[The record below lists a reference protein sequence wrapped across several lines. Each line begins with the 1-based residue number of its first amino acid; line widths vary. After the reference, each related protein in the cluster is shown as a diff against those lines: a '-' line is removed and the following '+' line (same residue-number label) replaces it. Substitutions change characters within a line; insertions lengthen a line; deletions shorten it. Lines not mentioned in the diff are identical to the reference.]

1 VPGGGTVMIV
11 VIFEVGPILEKA
23 ERYFDL
29 AGVFKLELEKVDG
42 FISVER
48 LQSLTTEGKYLSFS
62 F

>member
-1 VPGGGTVMIV
+1 MIV
-11 VIFEVGPILEKA
+11 VIFEEGPILEKA

-29 AGVFKLELEKVDG
+29 TGVFKLELEKVDG

>member
-1 VPGGGTVMIV
+1 MIV

-23 ERYFDL
+23 ERYFDFN
-29 AGVFKLELEKVDG
+29 GVFKVELEKVDG

-48 LQSLTTEGKYLSFS
+48 LQSLTAEGKDLSFS